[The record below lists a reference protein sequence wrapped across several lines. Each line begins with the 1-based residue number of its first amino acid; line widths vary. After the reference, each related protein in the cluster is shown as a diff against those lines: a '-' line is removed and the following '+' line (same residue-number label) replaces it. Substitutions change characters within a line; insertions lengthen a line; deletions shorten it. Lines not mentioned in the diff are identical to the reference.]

1 MFNKKLYIFINNKFK
16 KINKIKLLI
25 TSIFSFLI
33 IIYGTAKSSKKKIGI
48 VSCENNNNIGN
59 NLVKF
64 AMYTKLKELNFDPT
78 IIALTRHKNIYFIKK
93 YMKYK
98 EIKLSYDELKEKDYD
113 FLVVNSDQT
122 WVNVTPNY
130 LLDYGYLKFAEH
142 WNIRKFIYGASYPLN
157 FWIYRNDFNI
167 KAGNLLKKFSGVSV
181 REINTVSL
189 AEKYLR
195 VKPEFVLDPTLLIDK
210 KYYLN
215 LIKDYKNN
223 YINFNYICIYQ
234 LDKNDR
240 LNYFIENSSRIL
252 NFTIHKVDINKDN
265 YCAYIK
271 LETLIFYLCRRFYL
285 LY

>member
-1 MFNKKLYIFINNKFK
+1 
-16 KINKIKLLI
+16 
-25 TSIFSFLI
+25 
-33 IIYGTAKSSKKKIGI
+33 
-48 VSCENNNNIGN
+48 
-59 NLVKF
+59 
-64 AMYTKLKELNFDPT
+64 
-78 IIALTRHKNIYFIKK
+78 
-93 YMKYK
+93 MKYK

-265 YCAYIK
+265 YVEDFIYCINNSRAVITDSYHGTIFSILFEK
-271 LETLIFYLCRRFYL
+271 PFFSIINYRRGNTRFTSLKKALNIHDRILCPLKDNFINKTHLLIEKFTVNKTLFDSMKKKSMNFLKKNLFINY
-285 LY
+285 